1 LPFLNVSELKFRTGV
16 AVVVLSCIKEGRNT
30 EHTENTMTNDN
41 RAMNSLN
48 LATAAREA
56 MQAVLDAAGEG
67 HYGNMSRT
75 RAVAR
80 TVHGPRN
87 TSPASR
93 SRSAAATPAA
103 PALTP
108 RPSAPP

>member
-1 LPFLNVSELKFRTGV
+1 
-16 AVVVLSCIKEGRNT
+16 
-30 EHTENTMTNDN
+30 MTNDN

-87 TSPASR
+87 TFTSITIAICGCNPS
-93 SRSAAATPAA
+93 
-103 PALTP
+103 
-108 RPSAPP
+108 RPSIDTAAERAALKAGAAVVQAGGAVVRQGR